1 MADSPLSNIARG
13 PAVERLKEE
22 AQSYLMAQAERM
34 LVGVGHKLGD
44 ATVKLNDIADGK
56 SPGFGKLA
64 LQAGKKVSE
73 GKGPVR
79 SALEIG
85 GGHLKDKVTDAVK
98 GIGGGKRKKGGAG
111 QKPTVILEYVDVGVP
126 IREAYDQWTQ
136 YQEFSTFA
144 KGVKGAT
151 VASDTDTDW
160 KLKVFWSSRSW
171 KAHTTE
177 QVPDQRITWT
187 SEGAKGTTKGVV
199 TFHSLAENLTRV
211 LLVIEYYPKGLF
223 EKTGNIWRAQG
234 RRARLDLK
242 NFARHISIRGEAS
255 DGWRG
260 EIRDGEVVRSHEDAV
275 AEEER
280 EENENESENE
290 SEPANESRNESENDP
305 QSEYDEDREQDQDE
319 DQGEDADAEY
329 EDEPDAEYEDEP
341 EDDEP
346 EAEYEDE
353 DGADEDGADEDGAD
367 EDGADEDGADEDGA
381 DEDGV
386 EDEAEGEY
394 EDERP
399 DERADDRS
407 DEPEA
412 EYEDE
417 PEDDEPEAEYEDDEE
432 ADAEEDKRREYAES
446 SGGGRSRR

>member
-1 MADSPLSNIARG
+1 MADSPLKNITQG
-13 PAVERLKEE
+13 PAVDRLKAE
-22 AQSYLMAQAERM
+22 AQSYMMAQAERM
-34 LVGVGHKLGD
+34 LVGVGRKLGD
-44 ATVKLNDIADGK
+44 TTVKLNDIADGK

-64 LQAGKKVSE
+64 LKAGKKVSE

-79 SALEIG
+79 SALELG
-85 GGHLKDKVTDAVK
+85 GGHLKDKVTDAFK

-111 QKPTVILEYVDVGVP
+111 QKPTVILEHIDVGVP
-126 IREAYDQWTQ
+126 VREAYDQWTQ
-136 YQEFSTFA
+136 YQEFSTFS
-144 KGVKGAT
+144 KGVKNVT
-151 VASDTDTDW
+151 VANDTDSDW

-199 TFHSLAENLTRV
+199 TFHSLGENLTRV

-242 NFARHISIRGEAS
+242 NFARHISMLGEAS
-255 DGWRG
+255 DAWRG

-275 AEEER
+275 EEEER
-280 EENENESENE
+280 EENENAEH
-290 SEPANESRNESENDP
+290 
-305 QSEYDEDREQDQDE
+305 DEHGEHDE
-319 DQGEDADAEY
+319 DQEHEGRDESDEDAEAEY
-329 EDEPDAEYEDEP
+329 EDEDE
-341 EDDEP
+341 DEP

-353 DGADEDGADEDGAD
+353 EERDERSDEP
-367 EDGADEDGADEDGA
+367 
-381 DEDGV
+381 
-386 EDEAEGEY
+386 EGEY
-394 EDERP
+394 EEEEAP
-399 DERADDRS
+399 DESAPEAEAEEE

-417 PEDDEPEAEYEDDEE
+417 EEDERADEPEAEYEDDEE
-432 ADAEEDKRREYAES
+432 ADADEDKRREYAES
-446 SGGGRSRR
+446 SGGGRGRR